1 VEHVSVRDLRQY
13 LSRYLRR
20 VEKGERLIVTE
31 RRRPVAML
39 GPLPEEDDVLDY
51 LIAIGEAT
59 PAQGDLLDLPLPE
72 PSRIPGR
79 PLSEILDELREE
91 RL

>member
-1 VEHVSVRDLRQY
+1 VETVSVRELRQH

-20 VEKGERLIVTE
+20 VSEGERLVVTE

-39 GPLPEEDDVLDY
+39 GPLPEDDDILEY
-51 LIAIGEAT
+51 LIATGEAT
-59 PAQGDLLDLPLPE
+59 RPIGDLLDLPPPIRL
-72 PSRIPGR
+72 PGR

>member
-1 VEHVSVRDLRQY
+1 MEHVSVRELRQH

-20 VEKGERLIVTE
+20 VEKGERLVVTE

-39 GPLPEEDDVLDY
+39 GPLPENENIVDY
-51 LIAIGEAT
+51 LIAVGEAT
-59 PAQGDLLDLPLPE
+59 PAQGDLLDLPLP
-72 PSRIPGR
+72 PSSPPG
-79 PLSEILDELREE
+79 PSTAEILDELREE

>member
-1 VEHVSVRDLRQY
+1 MDHVSVRELRQH

-20 VEKGERLIVTE
+20 VEAGERLVVTE

-39 GPLPEEDDVLDY
+39 GPLPEEEDVLEY

-59 PAQGDLLDLPLPE
+59 RAEGDLLDLPP
-72 PSRIPGR
+72 PRRSPG
-79 PLSEILDELREE
+79 PPMSEILDDLRAD
-91 RL
+91 RI